1 MFGIGGQELFLILL
15 LALIILG
22 PKKLPDIAK
31 SLGKALGEFQ
41 RATDGLKKEI
51 DQATDISSP
60 PPPKKQKKEEPESK
74 QDEQKPQEDE
84 PDKKPLED
92 SSTYNPDEIEG

>member
-15 LALIILG
+15 LALIVLG
-22 PKKLPDIAK
+22 PKKFPDIAK

-51 DQATDISSP
+51 DQTADLSSP
-60 PPPKKQKKEEPESK
+60 VPAQKQEEEPEK
-74 QDEQKPQEDE
+74 DEQEPQEEE
-84 PDKKPLED
+84 PDKKPAED
-92 SSTYNPDEIEG
+92 SSTYDPDEIEG